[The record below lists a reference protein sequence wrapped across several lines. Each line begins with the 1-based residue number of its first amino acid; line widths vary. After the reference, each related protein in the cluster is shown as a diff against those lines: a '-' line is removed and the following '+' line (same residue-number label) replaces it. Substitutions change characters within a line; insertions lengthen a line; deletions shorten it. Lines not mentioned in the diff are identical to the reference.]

1 MIFKL
6 LIFKSIFK
14 KVGSVCMQT
23 PSGYKVKGVSFAQ
36 VFSCFVVVFF
46 YNLPTNKFEH
56 QSIFLVLLTNP
67 MSCENSIKRVFDF
80 RNPAQWPFWYDI
92 FQKNIRLFCTLN
104 PCNMIQ
110 FHQKKTFV
118 NFNHKIT
125 FICNPN
131 HTSLS
136 NLLKEKKIFFGQNF
150 ANSSH
155 SVSRRVNKELLN
167 YDIGL
172 ETESKF
178 YRNFHLPDIF

>member
-1 MIFKL
+1 MQKNLDQLGLRKFKINTFKSILKLIIFKS

-80 RNPAQWPFWYDI
+80 RNQAQWPFWYDI
-92 FQKNIRLFCTLN
+92 FQKIYT
-104 PCNMIQ
+104 I
-110 FHQKKTFV
+110 
-118 NFNHKIT
+118 
-125 FICNPN
+125 
-131 HTSLS
+131 
-136 NLLKEKKIFFGQNF
+136 
-150 ANSSH
+150 
-155 SVSRRVNKELLN
+155 VSPTK
-167 YDIGL
+167 
-172 ETESKF
+172 SM
-178 YRNFHLPDIF
+178 

>member
-1 MIFKL
+1 
-6 LIFKSIFK
+6 
-14 KVGSVCMQT
+14 
-23 PSGYKVKGVSFAQ
+23 
-36 VFSCFVVVFF
+36 
-46 YNLPTNKFEH
+46 
-56 QSIFLVLLTNP
+56 
-67 MSCENSIKRVFDF
+67 
-80 RNPAQWPFWYDI
+80 
-92 FQKNIRLFCTLN
+92 
-104 PCNMIQ
+104 MIQ
-110 FHQKKTFV
+110 FHQKNPMIQSLVFV

-136 NLLKEKKIFFGQNF
+136 NPLKSLEGKKTFFGQNV

>member
-1 MIFKL
+1 MQKNLNQLGLKKFKINTFKSIFKL
-6 LIFKSIFK
+6 IIFKSIFK

-92 FQKNIRLFCTLN
+92 FQKIFKIVWPTKSMQSQLFSKCLFGVIVWTKTL
-104 PCNMIQ
+104 
-110 FHQKKTFV
+110 T
-118 NFNHKIT
+118 KIVR
-125 FICNPN
+125 I
-131 HTSLS
+131 SA
-136 NLLKEKKIFFGQNF
+136 LKFCVP
-150 ANSSH
+150 S
-155 SVSRRVNKELLN
+155 
-167 YDIGL
+167 
-172 ETESKF
+172 
-178 YRNFHLPDIF
+178 

>member
-1 MIFKL
+1 MKFSMQKNLDQLGLRKFKINTFKSIFKL
-6 LIFKSIFK
+6 IIFKSLIFKSIFK

-92 FQKNIRLFCTLN
+92 FQKIYMVVLPT
-104 PCNMIQ
+104 
-110 FHQKKTFV
+110 K
-118 NFNHKIT
+118 
-125 FICNPN
+125 
-131 HTSLS
+131 SL
-136 NLLKEKKIFFGQNF
+136 
-150 ANSSH
+150 
-155 SVSRRVNKELLN
+155 
-167 YDIGL
+167 
-172 ETESKF
+172 
-178 YRNFHLPDIF
+178 